1 MIIKDKKRIFKMD
14 KKEKYFITRV
24 FIMIITLMILL
35 FTSITIGFYLFIL
48 KESILMGVVYFIG
61 MFGLLFY
68 WFFKIVKRKYA
79 K

>member
-1 MIIKDKKRIFKMD
+1 MD
-14 KKEKYFITRV
+14 KKDINFFNRMFVIN
-24 FIMIITLMILL
+24 ITLIVIL
-35 FTSITIGFYLFIL
+35 FTSLTLGFYLFIL

>member
-1 MIIKDKKRIFKMD
+1 MD
-14 KKEKYFITRV
+14 KKDINFFNRMFVIN
-24 FIMIITLMILL
+24 ITLIVIL
-35 FTSITIGFYLFIL
+35 FTSLTLGFYLFIL

-79 K
+79 KQKTG